1 MRILF
6 SFLTLFLTISLFA
19 ESSYTIDERK
29 TDIYF
34 ANGVGAISYKNSFN
48 QGYNQIKK
56 YKAENH
62 EIYKHYVG
70 KYDLSFNTGHGILMD
85 MFEAWIQYTDEN
97 IGASFSWSAFKE
109 LLGRIPV
116 AGTYANGT
124 VTLTEAVAKTHEAKD
139 IIELT

>member
-6 SFLTLFLTISLFA
+6 SFLTLFFTISLFA

-34 ANGVGAISYKNSFN
+34 ANGVGAGSRYNSFMQGFKYIEGSKN
-48 QGYNQIKK
+48 IQGYKKANPNIKP
-56 YKAENH
+56 Y
-62 EIYKHYVG
+62 IG
-70 KYDLSFNTGHGILMD
+70 KYNLSFNTGHGILMD

-109 LLGRIPV
+109 L
-116 AGTYANGT
+116 
-124 VTLTEAVAKTHEAKD
+124 
-139 IIELT
+139 

>member
-6 SFLTLFLTISLFA
+6 SFLTLFFTISLFA
-19 ESSYTIDERK
+19 ESSYMIDERK

-34 ANGVGAISYKNSFN
+34 ANGVGAASRDNSFD
-48 QGYNQIKK
+48 QGDNQIALYLEATPKVTP
-56 YKAENH
+56 Y
-62 EIYKHYVG
+62 IG

-97 IGASFSWSAFKE
+97 LAASFSWSAFKE

-139 IIELT
+139 IIALT